1 VRRVATFAAVPVP
14 TAQLRVFVPLDGFP
28 APIRRRWEAVVLGG
42 TGVTR
47 AQAADAARR
56 LDRAVQFGGALPGGD
71 LALVRRVSG
80 APYVCPLDLPLRAA
94 RAFAELEE
102 DLPDVVVQAL
112 VPDPAMRHR
121 LRSLART
128 RRLPHVRDHA
138 FGVPVAWYA
147 PFAPTDQRRSDP
159 GTGPRSRL
167 ITRVGRAVDRLVTAF
182 TALAPVAPDEDLDTL
197 EDLAD
202 WLAAYPESALL
213 ELDAGAL
220 ARRLPASQDRVALDL
235 ADALDAAGRG
245 DLLEAA
251 AAMATARARWATS
264 LHQPD
269 HC

>member
-1 VRRVATFAAVPVP
+1 MSVP

-47 AQAADAARR
+47 AQAVGAVRR
-56 LDRAVQFGGALPGGD
+56 LNRAVQFGGALPGGD
-71 LALVRRVSG
+71 LALVRRVGG
-80 APYVCPLDLPLRAA
+80 APYVCPLDLQLRAA
-94 RAFAELEE
+94 RAFADLEDE
-102 DLPDVVVQAL
+102 LPDVVIHAL

-147 PFAPTDQRRSDP
+147 PFAPTDQRRTDP
-159 GTGPRSRL
+159 AEGVGPRSRL
-167 ITRVGRAVDRLVTAF
+167 ITRVGRAVDRLVSAF

-197 EDLAD
+197 EELAD
-202 WLAAYPESALL
+202 WLATYPESALL
-213 ELDAGAL
+213 ELDAGPL

-235 ADALDAAGRG
+235 ADALDAVGRG

>member
-1 VRRVATFAAVPVP
+1 M
-14 TAQLRVFVPLDGFP
+14 PLDGFP

-47 AQAADAARR
+47 AQAADAVQR
-56 LDRAVQFGGALPGGD
+56 LNRAVQFGGALPGGD
-71 LALVRRVSG
+71 LALVRRVGG

-94 RAFAELEE
+94 RAFAELEDE
-102 DLPDVVVQAL
+102 LPDVVVATL

-147 PFAPTDQRRSDP
+147 PFAPTDQRRTDP
-159 GTGPRSRL
+159 AEGAGPRSRL
-167 ITRVGRAVDRLVTAF
+167 ITRVGPAVDRLVTVF
-182 TALAPVAPDEDLDTL
+182 TSLAPVAPDEDLDAV

-202 WLAAYPESALL
+202 WLQSYPEDALL

-220 ARRLPASQDRVALDL
+220 ARRLPPSQDRVVLDL
-235 ADALDAAGRG
+235 AEAVDAAGRG